1 MFEKMLSSEG
11 VRPEK
16 LGYDRPSSKLLGF
29 LAKHYSLKR
38 YVPQSNNFVVFSQY
52 WESAHSGAKT
62 SANGFADP
70 MPLRSQSLK
79 KSEQT
84 HATLS
89 NFYGGQATQPH
100 FAAAPT
106 YTTTYGEFRGNTI
119 GQSHLQSL
127 LKTSDHTKFGAT
139 GALVSAR
146 ALNACVFPTGG

>member
-1 MFEKMLSSEG
+1 MQALFEKMLASEG

-52 WESAHSGAKT
+52 WESPQSHLKT
-62 SANGFADP
+62 SANGFAEP
-70 MPLRSQSLK
+70 IPLRSSSLK
-79 KSEQT
+79 KSDNT

-89 NFYGGQATQPH
+89 NFYGGQPTQQH
-100 FAAAPT
+100 FGAAPN
-106 YTTTYGEFRGNTI
+106 YTTSYGEFRGNTI

-127 LKTSDHTKFGAT
+127 LKTSDHTKFGAM
-139 GALVSAR
+139 V
-146 ALNACVFPTGG
+146 